1 MEQNFQ
7 NILSSLLEEYEKSK
21 DIDAVLNREDGLSE
35 AGKQLLNETTKTI
48 DAFNEAY
55 NELLDAK
62 DNGMTTNEWLEEE
75 LGKHPEEVIKPI
87 LESVNDKL
95 NKKYVKK

>member
-1 MEQNFQ
+1 MEKNFQ
-7 NILSSLLEEYEKSK
+7 NILSSLLEEYDKTK
-21 DIDAVLNREDGLSE
+21 DIDTVLNREDGLSE

-48 DAFNEAY
+48 DAFNEVY
-55 NELLDAK
+55 NELQDAK

-95 NKKYVKK
+95 NKKYEE

>member
-1 MEQNFQ
+1 MVNNFQ
-7 NILSSLLEEYEKSK
+7 NILSSLLEEYDKSK
-21 DIDAVLNREDGLSE
+21 DIEAVLNREDGLSE
-35 AGKQLLNETTKTI
+35 AGKQLLNETAKTI

-55 NELLDAK
+55 NELQDAK

-95 NKKYVKK
+95 NKKYEE

>member
-7 NILSSLLEEYEKSK
+7 SILSSLLEEYDKTK

-35 AGKQLLNETTKTI
+35 AGKDLLKETTGMI
-48 DAFNEAY
+48 DSFNEAY
-55 NELLDAK
+55 KELKDAQ

-75 LGKHPEEVIKPI
+75 LGKHPEEIVKPI
-87 LESVNDKL
+87 LESVKDELRKN
-95 NKKYVKK
+95 YEE

>member
-1 MEQNFQ
+1 MVNNFQ
-7 NILSSLLEEYEKSK
+7 NILSSLLEEYDKSK
-21 DIDAVLNREDGLSE
+21 DIEAVLNREDGLSE
-35 AGKQLLNETTKTI
+35 AGKQLLNETNKTI

-55 NELLDAK
+55 NELQDAK

-95 NKKYVKK
+95 NKKYEE

>member
-21 DIDAVLNREDGLSE
+21 DIEAVLNREDGLSE
-35 AGKQLLNETTKTI
+35 AGKQLLNETTGMI
-48 DAFNEAY
+48 DSFNEAY
-55 NELLDAK
+55 KELQDAK

-95 NKKYVKK
+95 NKKYEE

>member
-7 NILSSLLEEYEKSK
+7 NILSSLLEEYDKSK

-35 AGKQLLNETTKTI
+35 AGKELLKETVGVI
-48 DAFNEAY
+48 DSFNEAY
-55 NELLDAK
+55 NELQEAQA
-62 DNGMTTNEWLEEE
+62 NGMKTNEWLEEE
-75 LGKHPEEVIKPI
+75 LSKHPEKVIKPI

-95 NKKYVKK
+95 NKKYEEY

>member
-7 NILSSLLEEYEKSK
+7 NILSSLLEEYDKSK
-21 DIDAVLNREDGLSE
+21 DIEAVLNREDGLNE

-55 NELLDAK
+55 NELQDAK

-87 LESVNDKL
+87 LECV
-95 NKKYVKK
+95 

>member
-7 NILSSLLEEYEKSK
+7 NILSSLLEEYDKSK
-21 DIDAVLNREDGLSE
+21 DIEAVLNREDGLSE
-35 AGKQLLNETTKTI
+35 AGKQLLNETAKTI

-55 NELLDAK
+55 NELQDAK

-95 NKKYVKK
+95 NKKYEE

>member
-1 MEQNFQ
+1 MEKNFQ
-7 NILSSLLEEYEKSK
+7 NILSSLLEEYDKTK
-21 DIDAVLNREDGLSE
+21 DIDTVLNREDGLSE

-48 DAFNEAY
+48 DSFNEAY
-55 NELLDAK
+55 NELQEAK

-75 LGKHPEEVIKPI
+75 LGKHPEEIIKPI

-95 NKKYVKK
+95 NKNYEE

>member
-7 NILSSLLEEYEKSK
+7 NILSSLLEEYDKSK
-21 DIDAVLNREDGLSE
+21 DIEAVLNREDGLSE

-55 NELLDAK
+55 NELQDAK

-95 NKKYVKK
+95 NKKYEE

>member
-1 MEQNFQ
+1 MVNNFQ
-7 NILSSLLEEYEKSK
+7 NILSSLLEEYDKSK
-21 DIDAVLNREDGLSE
+21 DIEAVLNREDGLSE

-55 NELLDAK
+55 NELQDAK

-95 NKKYVKK
+95 NKKYEE

>member
-7 NILSSLLEEYEKSK
+7 KILSSLLEEYDKSK
-21 DIDAVLNREDGLSE
+21 DIEAVLNREDGLSE
-35 AGKQLLNETTKTI
+35 AGKQLLNETAKTI

-55 NELLDAK
+55 NELQDAK

-75 LGKHPEEVIKPI
+75 LGKHPEEIIKPI

-95 NKKYVKK
+95 NKNYEE

>member
-1 MEQNFQ
+1 MEKNFQ
-7 NILSSLLEEYEKSK
+7 NILSSLLEEYDKTK
-21 DIDAVLNREDGLSE
+21 DIDTVLNREDGLSE

-55 NELLDAK
+55 NELQDAK

-87 LESVNDKL
+87 LECVKESL
-95 NKKYVKK
+95 NKNYEE

>member
-21 DIDAVLNREDGLSE
+21 DIEAVLNREDGLSE

-55 NELLDAK
+55 NELQDAK
-62 DNGMTTNEWLEEE
+62 DNGITTNEWLEEE
-75 LGKHPEEVIKPI
+75 LSKHPEEVIKPI
-87 LESVNDKL
+87 LESLNDKL
-95 NKKYVKK
+95 NKKYEE

>member
-7 NILSSLLEEYEKSK
+7 NILTSLLEEYDKTN
-21 DIDAVLNREDGLSE
+21 DIEAVLNREDGLSE
-35 AGKQLLNETTKTI
+35 TGKELLKETIGLI
-48 DAFNEAY
+48 DSFNEAY
-55 NELLDAK
+55 NELQEAK

-95 NKKYVKK
+95 NKKYEE

>member
-7 NILSSLLEEYEKSK
+7 NILSSLLEEYDKSK
-21 DIDAVLNREDGLSE
+21 DIEAVLNREDGLSE

-48 DAFNEAY
+48 DAFNEVY
-55 NELLDAK
+55 NELQDAK

-95 NKKYVKK
+95 NKKYEE